1 MDFPVVMRS
10 ISGVDSVIQAAG
22 RCNREGRLD
31 RGVVWVFSPDGT
43 WSLPGEV
50 RRRSAVTRDVVREAL
65 GGDFSRVGSLEAIE
79 KYFTRL
85 YAYSTSDGERD
96 MLDAKN
102 VLSMLSELS
111 MVPRTEMPSIP
122 FRTAAERFR
131 MIDDA
136 SLTVIVP
143 TGDNEEEVER

>member
-1 MDFPVVMRS
+1 MRS
-10 ISGVDSVIQAAG
+10 ISGVDSVIQLQAG
-22 RCNREGRLD
+22 ATARGGSIAGSSGCFLPTARGACGRGAPPLRRD
-31 RGVVWVFSPDGT
+31 P
-43 WSLPGEV
+43 
-50 RRRSAVTRDVVREAL
+50 RRRPRGAR
-65 GGDFSRVGSLEAIE
+65 GDFSRVGSLEAIE

-143 TGDNEEEVER
+143 TETTKRRSRR